1 MKITD
6 AEIRKIVKEA
16 VKRTMLIKE
25 AENLTALRRLIIKA
39 EQTALDFEK
48 NIVNEL
54 DLISPD
60 SMDEKTQRVYLHIV
74 ASLKRSLVSA
84 VIDAAKE
91 LNKLPKAS
99 PIPWATPSVAS
110 WIAPAK
116 SKNSPM
122 MKETATIE
130 KLTKTRKL

>member
-91 LNKLPKAS
+91 LNKLPKEKQKDVLAAS
-99 PIPWATPSVAS
+99 NVTPPTPVAS
-110 WIAPAK
+110 IPLPK
-116 SKNSPM
+116 P
-122 MKETATIE
+122 
-130 KLTKTRKL
+130 